1 MRRALKGAVVLL
13 FAAVS
18 CRQVDPSGGAI
29 DRAFG
34 GTPRDAVQ
42 RRPDVVLRAH
52 EAGDAVA
59 GRAEILGETY
69 DAFVAA
75 CADHDASTAWTTMSR
90 DLQARI
96 DEEARE
102 QAATAELGEQFG
114 YRGHRAGFDG
124 TAYLQALLRA
134 GAPASP
140 CPDADFWR
148 RVDAGPDGDT
158 FIVVSERPDG
168 LRQAVRFVASEG
180 DAWRVDAISSPRDPR
195 SQ

>member
-1 MRRALKGAVVLL
+1 VRRALKGAVVLL

-34 GTPRDAVQ
+34 GAPRDAV
-42 RRPDVVLRAH
+42 PPGVD
-52 EAGDAVA
+52 
-59 GRAEILGETY
+59 ETY

-90 DLQARI
+90 DLQERI

-102 QAATAELGEQFG
+102 QATTAGLRERFG
-114 YRGHRAGFDG
+114 YRGHEAGFDG

-134 GAPASP
+134 GAPGSP

-180 DAWRVDAISSPRDPR
+180 EAWRVDAISSPRDPR